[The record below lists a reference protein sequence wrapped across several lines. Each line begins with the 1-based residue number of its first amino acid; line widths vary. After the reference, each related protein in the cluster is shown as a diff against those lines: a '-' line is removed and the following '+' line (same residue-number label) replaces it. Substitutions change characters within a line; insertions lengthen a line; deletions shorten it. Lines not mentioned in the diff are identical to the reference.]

1 MLENNIELYLQSLRI
16 ANLSRNTIKTY
27 RKDLKALMTF
37 LGPETDAREIDVN
50 VMRAYV
56 HLLAAKNLS
65 PISRNHALRVFK
77 AFGKFLVD
85 EGILDENVFRLIPQA
100 KVPERLIEPPTVE
113 AVSTL
118 LDGEIPTT
126 WPARDRVELELL
138 YGTGVR
144 VQEAV
149 SIMMP
154 DLLADGTILIH
165 GKGGKERRVPVGSPL
180 KQALDA
186 YLPERETVLR
196 RRKQQSQALFF
207 ECKHPSCRHSRW
219 FATLPR
225 KPEPINVG
233 TIRRVLL
240 RVCKAKGL
248 KPMHPHL
255 LRHACATHM
264 LNNGAPLVVIRELL
278 GHAKLST
285 TAQYAFVSV
294 ALMQKTYNAAHPH
307 ARS

>member
-1 MLENNIELYLQSLRI
+1 VIENNIELYLQSLRI
-16 ANLSRNTIKTY
+16 AHLSRNTIKTY
-27 RKDLKALMTF
+27 QQALEALMKF
-37 LGPETDAREIDVN
+37 LGPGTDAREIDVN

-65 PISRNHALRVFK
+65 PTSRNHALRVFK

-100 KVPERLIEPPTVE
+100 KAPERLIEPPTVE

-144 VQEAV
+144 VEEAA
-149 SIMMP
+149 SIMMA

-196 RRKQQSQALFF
+196 RRKQHSQALFF
-207 ECKHPSCRHSRW
+207 ECKNPSCRRNSHWS
-219 FATLPR
+219 ALPR
-225 KPEPINVG
+225 EPEPINVR

-240 RVCKAKGL
+240 KVC
-248 KPMHPHL
+248 
-255 LRHACATHM
+255 RR
-264 LNNGAPLVVIRELL
+264 GAWSRCTRIY
-278 GHAKLST
+278 
-285 TAQYAFVSV
+285 YA
-294 ALMQKTYNAAHPH
+294 MR
-307 ARS
+307 ARRIC